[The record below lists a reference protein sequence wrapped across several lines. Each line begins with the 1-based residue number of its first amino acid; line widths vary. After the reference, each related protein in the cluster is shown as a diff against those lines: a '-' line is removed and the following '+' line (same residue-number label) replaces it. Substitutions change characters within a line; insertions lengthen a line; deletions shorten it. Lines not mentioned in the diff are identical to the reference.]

1 MNKFEYAV
9 IMPKM
14 SMTMEEGELLSI
26 RVNVGDP
33 VKSGDIL
40 FDVATDKIDMEVES
54 PADGVVKEIVGQI
67 GATMAVGAPVLVLF
81 TDTQVM
87 SFDFNTPSA
96 PESRLDAVV
105 EEVVEEV
112 VPSAPAVMAVPEP
125 EVIPVNEK
133 KMMVVPKARIV
144 AEKRGIDLR
153 NIVPTGPYGTVT
165 YEDVNK
171 VQGNTPEIISGIE
184 SRKAA
189 NRKKVAEALA
199 MTRGIPQ
206 MTLSRFSSHTTASL
220 AQGSAHLVSTWASI
234 IRKNG
239 HVNLSTHD
247 ESAHNF
253 VGVGLIMESKYGLA
267 IPVFRD
273 PDFLPG
279 AQLQELIQ
287 STRVQAAEGKVP
299 VQMLSGSTTSIFDL
313 SHTKIAS
320 AIPSLL
326 PSHTTSLSVGSPHAS
341 FGESE
346 INLTVD
352 LRYCDAL
359 EAANLL
365 DQLIDA
371 L

>member
-1 MNKFEYAV
+1 MSKFEYAV

-26 RVNVGDP
+26 RVNVGDA
-33 VKSGDIL
+33 VKSGDVL

-67 GATMAVGAPVLVLF
+67 GATMAVGAPVLVLL

-87 SFDFNTPSA
+87 SFDFNTPPA
-96 PESRLDAVV
+96 PDSPVGAVV
-105 EEVVEEV
+105 QEV
-112 VPSAPAVMAVPEP
+112 VPSVPAVPAVMAVPEP

-133 KMMVVPKARIV
+133 KMMAVPKARIV
-144 AEKRGIDLR
+144 AEKKGIDLQ
-153 NIVPTGPYGTVT
+153 NIDPTGPYGTVT
-165 YEDVNK
+165 FEDVNK
-171 VQGNTPEIISGIE
+171 FLGSGSAGVSGIE
-184 SRKAA
+184 TRKVA

-220 AQGSAHLVSTWASI
+220 AQGSAHLVSTWARI
-234 IRKNG
+234 IRKNS

-247 ESAHNF
+247 DIAHNF

-273 PDFLPG
+273 PDLSPG
-279 AQLQELIQ
+279 LQLQELIQ

-326 PSHTTSLSVGSPHAS
+326 PSHSTALSVGAPHAS
-341 FGESE
+341 LGESE

-359 EAANLL
+359 EAASLL
-365 DQLIDA
+365 DQLVDA